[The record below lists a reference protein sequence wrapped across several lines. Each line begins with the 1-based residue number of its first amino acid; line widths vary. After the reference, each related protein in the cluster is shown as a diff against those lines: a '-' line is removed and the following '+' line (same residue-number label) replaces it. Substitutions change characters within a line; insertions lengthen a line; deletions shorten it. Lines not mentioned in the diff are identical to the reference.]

1 MPPSTPKTRQPSA
14 LVVEDDRA
22 LREFYRTSLR
32 AAGYDV
38 GSVEDGTDALH
49 RIEEWIPDVIVLDLV
64 LPRLS
69 GRDLYQELRTRRDT
83 RDVPIVVVSGTD
95 TSDLDVT
102 RFAAILRKPVDSE
115 ALVRAVDTAVRRR
128 S

>member
-1 MPPSTPKTRQPSA
+1 M
-14 LVVEDDRA
+14 
-22 LREFYRTSLR
+22 
-32 AAGYDV
+32 